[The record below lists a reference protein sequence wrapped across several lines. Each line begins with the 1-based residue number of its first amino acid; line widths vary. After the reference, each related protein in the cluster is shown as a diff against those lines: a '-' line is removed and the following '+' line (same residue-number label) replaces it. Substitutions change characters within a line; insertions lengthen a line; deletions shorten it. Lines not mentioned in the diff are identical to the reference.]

1 MTFGKLFQA
10 ATTQSAQKWFCKS

>member
-10 ATTQSAQKWFCKS
+10 AATQSAQKWFCKS